1 MFRPKRNTLVKR
13 LWKQRILNYF
23 AEDEASC
30 SLENQEDLEMKS
42 AIHSMLKRLKEPQ
55 LERLVQAVETHGADI
70 SGCVLVPR
78 GDLRFGRQTSAPH
91 VLCCRLWRWPDI
103 QQPFELKRL
112 NWCQTVNDP
121 LYICCNPFHWSKL
134 YKPES
139 PPPPYSRYPQEPLKS
154 NDLATSEPVSTE
166 TGGTNQYGSNF
177 SHPPGNSSGTLS
189 SQQPWCT
196 LAYWELR
203 SRVGRLFPVHKN
215 AINVFYDLP
224 HGDGLCIS
232 ALTNTEKIRNNSILQ
247 TRQKIG
253 LGVTLSKEE
262 EGVWVYNRLQFPLF
276 VNSPTLDLPNTRPLT
291 VHKVLPGYSI
301 KIFDYE
307 KSKCYQCLEE
317 IKLSDGPF
325 NHHAVRI
332 SFAKG
337 WGPKYERQC
346 ITSCPSWLEVMFS
359 VNR

>member
-134 YKPES
+134 YK
-139 PPPPYSRYPQEPLKS
+139 
-154 NDLATSEPVSTE
+154 
-166 TGGTNQYGSNF
+166 
-177 SHPPGNSSGTLS
+177 PGNSSGTLS